1 MAHERWSYPVIHM
14 NSTLNVVLGSQR
26 SIREEYFNVGRV
38 AKVDNGLKLW
48 GHIFQGTSAVYRK
61 RWENTVERK
70 NISNL
75 ICDDRWK
82 QCCMV

>member
-1 MAHERWSYPVIHM
+1 MELPSHPHEFHFECC
-14 NSTLNVVLGSQR
+14 
-26 SIREEYFNVGRV
+26 IRKSEVEYFNVGRV
-38 AKVDNGLKLW
+38 AKEDNGLKLW
-48 GHIFQGTSAVYRK
+48 GHIFQGMSAVYRK

-82 QCCMV
+82 QCYMV